1 MSLDIQWQWLA
12 FEALSRDQLYELLRL
27 RSEVFVVEQN
37 CVFQDMDN
45 LDQQAMHLLGVR
57 VAAGSA
63 QVKEEPAQ
71 RAGLTELREQS
82 PLPPS
87 LPGGSVGQTKTE
99 LIAYVRCFPAG
110 VTFDEAS
117 IGRVVTKPD
126 ARGGGLGHLLM
137 AEAVKALQAEWGAQP
152 IRIGAQAHLKSF
164 YERHGF
170 VDVGKPY
177 IEDGIPHLEM
187 LRGA

>member
-12 FEALSRDQLYELLRL
+12 FDALSRNQLYELLRL

-37 CVFQDMDN
+37 CVFQDMDG
-45 LDQQAMHLLGVR
+45 LDDKAMHLLGVR
-57 VAAGSA
+57 AAAGSA
-63 QVKEEPAQ
+63 PCPPPAL
-71 RAGLTELREQS
+71 RATPCTEQN
-82 PLPPS
+82 PLPPE
-87 LPGGSVGQTKTE
+87 LLGELVGRAKTE
-99 LIAYVRCFPAG
+99 LVAYVRCFPAG

-177 IEDGIPHLEM
+177 IEDNIPHLEM

>member
-1 MSLDIQWQWLA
+1 MSLDIQWQWLG
-12 FEALSRDQLYELLRL
+12 FDALSRDQLYELLRL

-71 RAGLTELREQS
+71 RAGDTEQS
-82 PLPPS
+82 PLLLS
-87 LPGGSVGQTKTE
+87 LPTKDSGAKAPE
-99 LIAYVRCFPAG
+99 LVAYVRCFPAG

-137 AEAVKALQAEWGAQP
+137 TEAVKALQAEWGAQP

>member
-1 MSLDIQWQWLA
+1 MSVKPEIQWQWLT
-12 FEALSRDQLYELLRL
+12 FDALSREQLYELLRL

-37 CVFQDMDN
+37 CVFQDIDN

-57 VAAGSA
+57 TAADSA
-63 QVKEEPAQ
+63 PCPPPAL
-71 RAGLTELREQS
+71 RAPPLPTQS
-82 PLPPS
+82 PLPPE
-87 LPGGSVGQTKTE
+87 LHGDGVGQAKTE

-126 ARGGGLGHLLM
+126 ARGGGLGHVLM
-137 AEAVKALQAEWGAQP
+137 AEAIKALVAEWGAQA
-152 IRIGAQAHLKSF
+152 IRIGAQAHLKAF

-177 IEDGIPHLEM
+177 VEDGIPHLEM
-187 LRGA
+187 VRPA

>member
-1 MSLDIQWQWLA
+1 MSLDIQWQWLT
-12 FEALSRDQLYELLRL
+12 FDALSREQLYELLRL

-45 LDQQAMHLLGVR
+45 LDQQAMHLLGIR
-57 VAAGSA
+57 GCPP
-63 QVKEEPAQ
+63 PAL
-71 RAGLTELREQS
+71 RAPPLPTQS
-82 PLPPS
+82 PLPPEF
-87 LPGGSVGQTKTE
+87 PAEGVGQAKTE

-137 AEAVKALQAEWGAQP
+137 AEAVKALESEWGLQP
-152 IRIGAQAHLKSF
+152 IRIGAQAHLQSF

>member
-1 MSLDIQWQWLA
+1 MSQDVQWQWLA
-12 FEALSRDQLYELLRL
+12 FNALSRDRLYELLRL

-57 VAAGSA
+57 VAVGSA
-63 QVKEEPAQ
+63 QVKEEHAQ
-71 RAGLTELREQS
+71 RAGDTEQS

-87 LPGGSVGQTKTE
+87 LPGGSVGQAKTE

-110 VTFDEAS
+110 VTFDEAT
-117 IGRVVTKPD
+117 IGRVVTKPN
-126 ARGGGLGHLLM
+126 ARGGGLGHFLM
-137 AEAVKALQAEWGAQP
+137 VEAVKALEGEWGAQP